1 MSQFLSSLERIW
13 MLWEFGFFDWVA
25 LIRSLEI
32 VNINL
37 RIFWNAMQRVSTEK
51 LQIKEKC

>member
-1 MSQFLSSLERIW
+1 MSQFLSSLERIL

-37 RIFWNAMQRVSTEK
+37 RIFWNAMQRVFTEK

>member
-37 RIFWNAMQRVSTEK
+37 RIFWNAMQRVFTEK

>member
-37 RIFWNAMQRVSTEK
+37 RIFWNAMQRVFTEK
-51 LQIKEKC
+51 LQIKVKC